1 MSPWPPLPSASF
13 PSPAPARA
21 AAGYRPAPG
30 CRRGALPAVATL
42 LAVVVT
48 HGADRTTAAPPP
60 LPHIERAGGITLPER
75 AEADGPLAGSLIT
88 GLSGIAWLGGDRY
101 VAVMDNSDR
110 LLSFRLEVSLT
121 GEPERVSDLKLIRLG
136 EQHDYEDVAPCPP
149 LLARRIAERRRAR
162 GDRVPTS
169 SLLVCEENT
178 PAIRAVDAESG
189 ELLGIVPVPGVFA
202 GRRPNRGLESLAVD
216 PDGRVIWTALEEA
229 LPADGSA
236 SGEGRGTVVRIA
248 RIAVPDAADAPPDAQ
263 FAYAVAAPHAFV
275 RILSGEPLAGLVALV
290 ALGDGRLLALER
302 AAGPGLPPFK
312 SRITLIDTAAAGDV
326 SAVEADL
333 ADLSDRHLVR
343 SLLWEDALGC
353 NLEGLCLGPRLADGR
368 RLLVGVADN
377 GGLGT
382 PNQLVTLRLRDGP
395 PPIDASLL
403 GIAAVVAG
411 LAVFALRLTSP
422 SPCSTR

>member
-1 MSPWPPLPSASF
+1 MAPWPPLPSPSF

-21 AAGYRPAPG
+21 AARCRASWG
-30 CRRGALPAVATL
+30 CRWATLLAVATLPAVATL
-42 LAVVVT
+42 
-48 HGADRTTAAPPP
+48 GADRTAASPQP
-60 LPHIERAGGITLPER
+60 LPHIERAGGLTLPER
-75 AEADGPLAGSLIT
+75 AEADGQPDGGLIT
-88 GLSGIAWLGGDRY
+88 GLSGVAWLGDDRY

-110 LLSFRLEVSLT
+110 LLSFRLEVSPS
-121 GEPERVSDLKLIRLG
+121 GEPERVFDLKLIRIG

-149 LLARRIAERRRAR
+149 LLASRIAARRRAR
-162 GDRVPTS
+162 GDRVPTR

-189 ELLGIVPVPGVFA
+189 ELLGIVPVPEIFA

-216 PDGRVIWTALEEA
+216 PDGRVIWTAIEEA
-229 LPADGSA
+229 LPADGPA

-263 FAYAVAAPHAFV
+263 FAYAVAAPHAFF

-302 AAGPGLPPFK
+302 AAAPGLPPFK
-312 SRITLIDTAAAGDV
+312 SRITLIDTAAGGDV
-326 SAVEADL
+326 SDVQADL
-333 ADLSDRHLVR
+333 ADLSERHLAR
-343 SLLWEDALGC
+343 SLVWEDALGC

-368 RLLVGVADN
+368 RLLVGMADN

-382 PNQLVTLRLRDGP
+382 PNQLMTLRLRDGP
-395 PPIDASLL
+395 LPLDASLL
-403 GIAAVVAG
+403 GIAAAVAG
-411 LAVFALRLTSP
+411 LAIFVRRLTSP